1 MSGTGGSPKNVKN
14 ATLDVIEMFFRP
26 MPTAAGSG
34 VTKGVLTTMAT
45 QGTPQ
50 RGGQEGP
57 MAEWEQADGFWSVSC
72 DVCDWHAKFDSEGA
86 ARVAAEAH
94 HHDDALEQY

>member
-1 MSGTGGSPKNVKN
+1 
-14 ATLDVIEMFFRP
+14 
-26 MPTAAGSG
+26 
-34 VTKGVLTTMAT
+34 
-45 QGTPQ
+45 
-50 RGGQEGP
+50 
-57 MAEWEQADGFWSVSC
+57 MAEWEQADGYWSVSC